1 MLRRILLASVLSVA
15 ALPAVAAGS
24 GAPFFASPA
33 NLNWSGFYLGV
44 NAGYGWGNQKLGDY
58 TYGPGFFSCGGACSF
73 STDKA
78 TFGATLGYNVQVG
91 NVVFGVEGDQNW
103 FNSKG
108 GLAPL
113 NYFGEISSFGTFRG
127 RLGYAVGAFLPY
139 LTGGL
144 YWQNSK
150 ITLRDPSG
158 DFSASKTFFG
168 WTGGAGVEYAFTN
181 NWSVKGEYLYAR
193 PEDLSYSYGIG
204 TSKNRAHLHIVRAG
218 VNYRF

>member
-1 MLRRILLASVLSVA
+1 MA
-15 ALPAVAAGS
+15 AAAAPALAAGS
-24 GAPFFASPA
+24 GAGMAYFAAPA
-33 NLNWSGFYLGV
+33 GMNWTGFYLGA

-58 TYGPGFFSCGGACSF
+58 TYGLGFYSCGGACTF

-78 TFGATLGYNVQVG
+78 TFGVTLGYNIQVG

-113 NYFGEISSFGTFRG
+113 NYYGETSSFGTFRS
-127 RLGYAVGAFLPY
+127 RLGYAVGQFLPY

-150 ITLRDPSG
+150 ITLRDPLG
-158 DFSASKTFFG
+158 DYSANKTFFG
-168 WTGGAGVEYAFTN
+168 WTAGAGVEYAFTN

-204 TSKNRAHLHIVRAG
+204 TSKNRAHLNIVRAG